1 MTPAES
7 AAFSAKAH
15 RYAAEVFRNSPH
27 EAQRNFAPVID
38 TWADNAEARSRLGP
52 EQADLFEGLTRSR
65 EFSPTAEAA
74 LERRTP

>member
-15 RYAAEVFRNSPH
+15 RYAAEVFRVSDNPC
-27 EAQRNFAPVID
+27 QREFSA
-38 TWADNAEARSRLGP
+38 WLYERADAAEARSRLGP

-74 LERRTP
+74 LERT